1 MTPTTANLI
10 GRKSNH
16 SIMRVDDSL
25 GFNNYVIVNEDTKDY
40 YNVSIAKN
48 TTIKESIE
56 SNIFYTIKKNN
67 SKVNEDIYTVLPSI
81 VIDAMINEVEDYVDQ
96 SNSEEVIDY
105 MVDVLDSLGYKPRHV
120 IYHDTVKETLDYE
133 FVVII
138 SGEIDTVYLSIDKGS
153 DVYLVDEYGERNL
166 LGNMSDP
173 DIVKLTMGGHIESKE
188 HLTGVYNDSIYE
200 DAIREAF
207 NQNYGFV
214 FEDGFTKIYNRDN
227 LTPLG
232 YISRK
237 NSTFKLDEEVEYFG
251 IERVREYAE
260 QSEVNQLLTESTSL
274 NGLKAFN
281 DLFIDRDIK
290 ISTNNFTGIVRI
302 TGTKEVMNQWRG
314 EDYPKL
320 ILDIT
325 ISRIDS
331 LNKNEITTTSNQLI
345 DALNKMTDGK
355 SDLVKSIMSKV
366 MYEFIAHF
374 RNQFKY
380 FGIDNL
386 NPEIGEISF

>member
-16 SIMRVDDSL
+16 SILRVDDSL

-48 TTIKESIE
+48 TTIRESVE
-56 SNIFYTIKKNN
+56 SEVFYTIKKNKC
-67 SKVNEDIYTVLPSI
+67 KVNEDIYTVLPSI
-81 VIDAMINEVEDYVDQ
+81 VIDTILNEVEDYVDQ

-120 IYHDTVKETLDYE
+120 IYHDTIQETLDYE

-138 SGEIDTVYLSIDKGS
+138 SGEIDTIYISIDKGS

-166 LGNMSDP
+166 LGNMNDP
-173 DIVKLTMGGHIESKE
+173 DIVKITMGGYIESKE
-188 HLTGVYNDSIYE
+188 HLTGLYNDSLYE
-200 DAIREAF
+200 EAIREAF
-207 NQNYGFV
+207 NENYGFV

-290 ISTNNFTGIVRI
+290 ISTDNFTGIVRI
-302 TGTKEVMNQWRG
+302 TGTKEVMKQWRG
-314 EDYPKL
+314 EDYPIL
-320 ILDIT
+320 RLDIT

-331 LNKNEITTTSNQLI
+331 LNKNETTTTSNQLI
-345 DALNKMTDGK
+345 DALNKMSSGK
-355 SDLVKSIMSKV
+355 SDLVKSILSKV
-366 MYEFIAHF
+366 MYEFVAHF
-374 RNQFKY
+374 RVQFKY
-380 FGIDNL
+380 FGINNL